1 MYRVLKSKYF
11 PNDAFME
18 SGLAYEARE
27 VLQLGV
33 RWRVGNGVSITI
45 WKDKWLPFQSSFLP
59 MPRLIDGETKQW
71 K

>member
-1 MYRVLKSKYF
+1 MYRVRKSKYF

-33 RWRVGNGVSITI
+33 RWGVGNGVSITI
-45 WKDKWLPFQSSFLP
+45 WKDK
-59 MPRLIDGETKQW
+59 
-71 K
+71 